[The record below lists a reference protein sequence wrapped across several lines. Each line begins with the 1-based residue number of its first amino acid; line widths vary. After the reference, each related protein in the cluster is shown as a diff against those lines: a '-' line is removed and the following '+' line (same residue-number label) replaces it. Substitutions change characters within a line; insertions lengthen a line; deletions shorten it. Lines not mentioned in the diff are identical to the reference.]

1 MIGVLLHLLPLYPII
16 HMLKLRKRS
25 MDIYT
30 LLLSI
35 LGIFLELL
43 DNL

>member
-1 MIGVLLHLLPLYPII
+1 MLLHLLPLCSI
-16 HMLKLRKRS
+16 MDTLKLRKSS